1 MTSGQTAPL
10 RMPSFLHGTYRS
22 VQQKAKREGMR
33 CGEQYLKDST
43 FPAPVH
49 LLEVPRG
56 EVVLADEVVDF
67 QHERPS
73 WRLYMVLKVKS
84 SLYDALEGVNSI
96 TARDAYEAFFGETA
110 WGALFFAIAPSA
122 PVSAERTARR
132 LEAVLRFW
140 EPLVS
145 VRYLFKKLG
154 ETQTLEEV
162 MVASCG
168 WALEAW
174 CPEEEGPVRERLGRA
189 AERMAR
195 ATREDCIQAIL
206 RQMPQALRYA
216 ERDLKH
222 RQVLAD
228 PAYQRE
234 RLTTLDARSFERVSA
249 ASTSGVLETLHDWD
263 HELGLQ

>member
-1 MTSGQTAPL
+1 M
-10 RMPSFLHGTYRS
+10 
-22 VQQKAKREGMR
+22 KREGLR
-33 CGEQYLKDST
+33 CGEQYLKDGT
-43 FPAPVH
+43 FPAPVKM
-49 LLEVPRG
+49 LEVPPG
-56 EVVLADEVVDF
+56 EVVLANEVVDF

-96 TARDAYEAFFGETA
+96 AARDAYEAFFGETA
-110 WGALFFAIAPSA
+110 WGALFFAIAPSG

-132 LEAVLRFW
+132 LQAVLRFW
-140 EPLVS
+140 EPLQS
-145 VRYLFKKLG
+145 ARYLFKKLG
-154 ETQTLEEV
+154 EAQTLEEV

-168 WALEAW
+168 WTMDAW
-174 CPEEEGPVRERLGRA
+174 CPEAGGSVRERLGIA

-195 ATREDCIQAIL
+195 ATREDCIRAIL
-206 RQMPQALRYA
+206 RQMPQALLAA

-234 RLTTLDARSFERVSA
+234 RLTTLDSFFYERVSA
-249 ASTSGVLETLHDWD
+249 ACTSDLIWLLINWD